1 MLRKPTISLHLDAK
15 IYFATQSSKA
25 LFMDYAR
32 LSLISI
38 NYKIDRNCK
47 NDRNCKVHKNIKGIL
62 QKYLWS
68 LIFMQPKVK

>member
-47 NDRNCKVHKNIKGIL
+47 VHKNIKGIL